1 VCGFK
6 FFGSVC
12 VWCVVLCC
20 VVLCC
25 VLSGIY
31 SLSFV
36 LKKMKHSSPASFEK
50 KKD

>member
-1 VCGFK
+1 VGLSFL
-6 FFGSVC
+6 GVC
-12 VWCVVLCC
+12 VSGVLCC
-20 VVLCC
+20 VVLCF